1 MVIKK
6 IKINK
11 YKSIRKPLVLD
22 LLPIN
27 ILIGQNNCGK
37 SNILDAL
44 EYVFNKNL
52 DKTNLFYPQADI
64 FIEGQYQDQEF
75 VLSLKNGQ
83 RNLSTQ
89 GLLEKLNQQIKRLN
103 ENSFADYQQI
113 KKDYK
118 SLFKIA
124 LA

>member
-75 VLSLKNGQ
+75 VFIFKKWPEKFIYPGSL
-83 RNLSTQ
+83 R
-89 GLLEKLNQQIKRLN
+89 KLNQQIKRLN
-103 ENSFADYQQI
+103 ENSFADYQQ
-113 KKDYK
+113 
-118 SLFKIA
+118 
-124 LA
+124 

>member
-37 SNILDAL
+37 SNILDAFR
-44 EYVFNKNL
+44 VCF
-52 DKTNLFYPQADI
+52 
-64 FIEGQYQDQEF
+64 
-75 VLSLKNGQ
+75 
-83 RNLSTQ
+83 
-89 GLLEKLNQQIKRLN
+89 
-103 ENSFADYQQI
+103 
-113 KKDYK
+113 
-118 SLFKIA
+118 
-124 LA
+124 